1 MTIALFPGKFQPPHI
16 GHIQTLM
23 NIYPDYDKIIVGI
36 TEDNPS
42 VLSPSKV
49 KKIFESILKHLP
61 KFEVILIKGTI
72 EGSDSIDNLPDFDI
86 LLSGN
91 QKVIDHV
98 KKFGKKADFT
108 PRTDGVGCSGTEL
121 RSLFG

>member
-1 MTIALFPGKFQPPHI
+1 MTTALFPGKFQPPHI

-23 NIYPDYDKIIVGI
+23 NIYPFYDKIIVGI
-36 TEDNPS
+36 TEDKPS
-42 VLSPSKV
+42 VLSPLKV
-49 KKIFESILKHLP
+49 KNIFESILKHLP

-72 EGSDSIDNLPDFDI
+72 EGSDSIDNLPDFDV

-98 KKFGKKADFT
+98 KKFGKKADFIS
-108 PRTDGVGCSGTEL
+108 RTEGIGCSGTEL
-121 RSLFG
+121 RSLF